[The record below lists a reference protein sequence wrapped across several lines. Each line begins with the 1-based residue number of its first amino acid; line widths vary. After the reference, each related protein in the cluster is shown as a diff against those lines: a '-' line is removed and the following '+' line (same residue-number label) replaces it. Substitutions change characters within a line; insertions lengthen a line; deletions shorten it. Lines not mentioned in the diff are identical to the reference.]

1 MILTIDLETYSPQDI
16 GKVGAYRY
24 AQDPDFEIL
33 LCSAAVDDGRVQL
46 TDTTDN
52 GNIGLAALKTLLF
65 APCYTKRAWNAAF
78 EWWCLSEYFHLT
90 QQQREDWLDQWQVI
104 RVHAMYCGLPAC
116 LKMAAQALLL
126 PECKA
131 KMMEG
136 AALIRYCC
144 CPCKPT
150 KTNGG
155 RTRNLPEHDPEK
167 WKIFRQYNIRDV
179 ETERHIDNL
188 LEPFTVPDFIWQQWR
203 DDVRMTSRGSA
214 PGARGV
220 VQEKQVTAATA
231 AALLK
236 WLKEDSNYIPLQT
249 RESFDETATPAQR
262 AATASAQSPQLLLSI
277 HGNSAANGSTAA
289 GFECY
294 PAVPG
299 RTWHQE
305 SFYFAKLLAGGMQ
318 SIGARLRG
326 RGGVR
331 YIYYLENDQKQL
343 EENTYTQ
350 VRPERSFTLLE
361 DVDCPAVLAEQCFV
375 TNAEDVE
382 RFGSE
387 ESCKTVA
394 RIYYEAICAYFGTEP
409 LPVK

>member
-1 MILTIDLETYSPQDI
+1 MPTSQRRPVNKHSKRKTHRRKTRNRFLHGLLFVFAALMLCFGLFLWKAALELNAP
-16 GKVGAYRY
+16 A
-24 AQDPDFEIL
+24 E
-33 LCSAAVDDGRVQL
+33 SAASVSAEDFRPVVGDPPYRVAVDAG
-46 TDTTDN
+46 
-52 GNIGLAALKTLLF
+52 
-65 APCYTKRAWNAAF
+65 
-78 EWWCLSEYFHLT
+78 H
-90 QQQREDWLDQWQVI
+90 
-104 RVHAMYCGLPAC
+104 
-116 LKMAAQALLL
+116 
-126 PECKA
+126 
-131 KMMEG
+131 
-136 AALIRYCC
+136 
-144 CPCKPT
+144 
-150 KTNGG
+150 GG
-155 RTRNLPEHDPEK
+155 SD
-167 WKIFRQYNIRDV
+167 
-179 ETERHIDNL
+179 
-188 LEPFTVPDFIWQQWR
+188 
-203 DDVRMTSRGSA
+203 

-220 VQEKQVTAATA
+220 VEEKQVTAATA
-231 AALLK
+231 AALLQ
-236 WLKEDSNYIPLQT
+236 WLEEDSDYIPLQT
-249 RESFDETATPAQR
+249 RESFDATATPAQR
-262 AATASAQSPQLLLSI
+262 AAEASAQSPQLLLSI

-343 EENTYTQ
+343 VENTYTQ

-375 TNAEDVE
+375 TNDEDVE
-382 RFGSE
+382 HFGSE
-387 ESCKTVA
+387 QGCKAVA

>member
-1 MILTIDLETYSPQDI
+1 MAGRSNPRHARRRKQCGPSTATVI
-16 GKVGAYRY
+16 G
-24 AQDPDFEIL
+24 L
-33 LCSAAVDDGRVQL
+33 LVCVVCFSAAFFLWKAALFGFGRVR
-46 TDTTDN
+46 TY
-52 GNIGLAALKTLLF
+52 IGI
-65 APCYTKRAWNAAF
+65 F
-78 EWWCLSEYFHLT
+78 EEEADDRPLVCIDAGH
-90 QQQREDWLDQWQVI
+90 
-104 RVHAMYCGLPAC
+104 
-116 LKMAAQALLL
+116 
-126 PECKA
+126 
-131 KMMEG
+131 
-136 AALIRYCC
+136 
-144 CPCKPT
+144 
-150 KTNGG
+150 GG
-155 RTRNLPEHDPEK
+155 SD
-167 WKIFRQYNIRDV
+167 
-179 ETERHIDNL
+179 
-188 LEPFTVPDFIWQQWR
+188 
-203 DDVRMTSRGSA
+203 

-220 VQEKQVTAATA
+220 VEEKEMTAQTSE
-231 AALLK
+231 ALLA
-236 WLKEDSNYIPLQT
+236 LLEADPNYIPLRS
-249 RESFDETATPAQR
+249 RESYDVTAKPSER
-262 AATASAQSPQLLLSI
+262 AEAINAQSPQLLLSI
-277 HGNSAANGSTAA
+277 HGNSAANGSTAS

-318 SIGARLRG
+318 SIGAKLRG

-343 EENTYTQ
+343 VENTYTQ

-387 ESCKTVA
+387 EGCKTVA